1 MSLELPTKTFL
12 RITAMVPATQIHL
25 ADCKSDSN
33 LTRGLGRNKLQL
45 CMLVYA
51 DLRSTYWSADVMYR
65 LFQRAQTLVADPGL
79 DTQRGSGAAP
89 VRPATLDGELE
100 QATQHLVHESQQAS
114 ALMMQQTSA
123 LPAGADP
130 TALFATGPSPQF
142 SDVEQLLS
150 PGFALSEDVFL
161 DFFPDYPAGNYGQ
174 LSSMPHY
181 Y

>member
-1 MSLELPTKTFL
+1 
-12 RITAMVPATQIHL
+12 MVPATQIHL
-25 ADCKSDSN
+25 ADCKSDSS
-33 LTRGLGRNKLQL
+33 LIRGLGRNKLQL

-65 LFQRAQTLVADPGL
+65 LFQRAQTLV
-79 DTQRGSGAAP
+79 GSGAAP
-89 VRPATLDGELE
+89 ARSATPEGELE
-100 QATQHLVHESQQAS
+100 QATQQLVHESQQAS

-123 LPAGADP
+123 LPAAADP
-130 TALFATGPSPQF
+130 TALFVAGPSPQF

-161 DFFPDYPAGNYGQ
+161 GFFADYPAGNYGQ
-174 LSSMPHY
+174 PSSMPNY